1 MSSTATLS
9 SFASSGTPRLRAR
22 VSPHGAV
29 GGARALPPAGRG
41 RVCRAS
47 TGDSAGS
54 NADLSADST
63 QPVSLERPSEGAAEA
78 DRAVP
83 DDAAARHPY
92 ESWSVDNDVDAAD
105 FSGSSDPAA
114 APYAPVASAEPPPP
128 VPASMSPFLTL
139 TFNVGFFSTVILG
152 VLGVRK
158 AARFFASIPDLPE
171 EERLRRMADFCAA
184 QMTRVR
190 DMPEGPAREKELA
203 RLEKVREDIARQRK
217 KFEAAELRRVEWNRR
232 IRRLDETGAPMRP
245 ERFSRSSKNG
255 SGSGSGSGSR
265 SGLGSSSAADP
276 TDPVGISD
284 ASAVENERAR
294 RLASEAARA
303 RARAEAA
310 EAKDAPPGAAAR
322 WVKASDYLESAV
334 EKTASGYSDL
344 ESVTDAETNG
354 ESTEEEAAAE
364 DAREG
369 STAPS
374 ASFDARG
381 EPSTRTEVPESPAS
395 ASAVEPEPTRF
406 VESEPE
412 LEPTRYVESE
422 PELEST
428 RYVESAPSS
437 ADTSSS
443 SSRGKGKIFNPEI
456 VHDGMDD
463 LTNIPGLTPAQEAE
477 IAAEIRRIEQMY
489 GDDRSISAEELDAKC
504 MEVIDKYGLAE
515 KRFTEDEMY
524 DPRNDPDVRARHPS
538 EEDPFYWR
546 KLKVI
551 HPVFEAR
558 PDTQT
563 TSVLTMMMTHPGL
576 PAYLP
581 GNRKPEDKNHAI
593 AFETREDAERFVW
606 LMRSTRREDEGIC
619 TTKPMP
625 PKMLE
630 DMSDESGL
638 GVTVVGAGRVAL
650 DPGRSD
656 LEVLAK
662 IREIGGEQYLWEF
675 ARFTQ
680 RELEESKKPPPPTV
694 SY

>member
-1 MSSTATLS
+1 MPSTATLS

-22 VSPHGAV
+22 VSPHRAV
-29 GGARALPPAGRG
+29 GGGRTLPLAGRG

-54 NADLSADST
+54 NAHLSADPT
-63 QPVSLERPSEGAAEA
+63 PPVSLERPSEGAAEA

-83 DDAAARHPY
+83 DDAPARHPY
-92 ESWSVDNDVDAAD
+92 ESWSVDDDDDAAD
-105 FSGSSDPAA
+105 FSGPSDPAA
-114 APYAPVASAEPPPP
+114 APYAPVVSAEPPPP
-128 VPASMSPFLTL
+128 VPASMSPLLNL

-190 DMPEGPAREKELA
+190 DMPEGPARDKELA
-203 RLEKVREDIARQRK
+203 RLEKVQEDIARQRK
-217 KFEAAELRRVEWNRR
+217 KFEAAELRRAEWNRR
-232 IRRLDETGAPMRP
+232 IRRLDETGAPMRS
-245 ERFSRSSKNG
+245 ERSSRSPTNGFG
-255 SGSGSGSGSR
+255 SG
-265 SGLGSSSAADP
+265 SAADP
-276 TDPVGISD
+276 VDPVGVSD
-284 ASAVENERAR
+284 ASAVETERAR
-294 RLASEAARA
+294 RLAAEAARA

-322 WVKASDYLESAV
+322 WVKASEYLESAV
-334 EKTASGYSDL
+334 EKTASGYSQL
-344 ESVTDAETNG
+344 ESVAEAEAEINGDAT
-354 ESTEEEAAAE
+354 EAAAAAA

-369 STAPS
+369 SSEPNQSLDAPG
-374 ASFDARG
+374 RR
-381 EPSTRTEVPESPAS
+381 STSTEVPESTAS
-395 ASAVEPEPTRF
+395 ASVVEPPRASKPEPEP
-406 VESEPE
+406 EPEPE
-412 LEPTRYVESE
+412 LTP
-422 PELEST
+422 PPAPPPAAAAAA
-428 RYVESAPSS
+428 SASPPSQ
-437 ADTSSS
+437 A
-443 SSRGKGKIFNPEI
+443 RRAKGKIFNPEI
-456 VHDGMDD
+456 VHDGMHD

-477 IAAEIRRIEQMY
+477 VAAEIRRIEQMY

-504 MEVIDKYGLAE
+504 MEVIEKYGLAE

-524 DPRNDPDVRARHPS
+524 DPRNDPDALARHPS

-546 KLKVI
+546 KLKVV

-558 PDTQT
+558 PETET
-563 TSVLTMMMTHPGL
+563 TSILTMMMTHPGL

-581 GNRKPEDKNHAI
+581 GNRKPEDKNHAV
-593 AFETREDAERFVW
+593 AFESREDAERFVW
-606 LMRSTRREDEGIC
+606 LMRSTRRADEGIC
-619 TTKPMP
+619 TTRPMP
-625 PKMLE
+625 PKTLE
-630 DMSDESGL
+630 EMSEESGL

-680 RELEESKKPPPPTV
+680 RELEESRKPPPPTI

>member
-1 MSSTATLS
+1 M
-9 SFASSGTPRLRAR
+9 
-22 VSPHGAV
+22 
-29 GGARALPPAGRG
+29 
-41 RVCRAS
+41 CRAS

-114 APYAPVASAEPPPP
+114 APYAPVASAEPPTP

-255 SGSGSGSGSR
+255 SGSGAGSGSR

-406 VESEPE
+406 
-412 LEPTRYVESE
+412 
-422 PELEST
+422 
-428 RYVESAPSS
+428 VESAPSS

>member
-232 IRRLDETGAPMRP
+232 IRRLDETGAPITSGEVFSILE
-245 ERFSRSSKNG
+245 ERIRVRVRVRVQVRSRVQLRG
-255 SGSGSGSGSR
+255 R
-265 SGLGSSSAADP
+265 SHGPRGYIGRVRRGERTRAS
-276 TDPVGISD
+276 TRVG
-284 ASAVENERAR
+284 
-294 RLASEAARA
+294 
-303 RARAEAA
+303 
-310 EAKDAPPGAAAR
+310 G
-322 WVKASDYLESAV
+322 
-334 EKTASGYSDL
+334 G
-344 ESVTDAETNG
+344 
-354 ESTEEEAAAE
+354 
-364 DAREG
+364 AREG
-369 STAPS
+369 AGGGGGGERRAPGRRREMGQGVGLPRER
-374 ASFDARG
+374 RG
-381 EPSTRTEVPESPAS
+381 ENGVWVLRFGERHRRRDERGVHGGGSGGRGRAGRVDRAERVVRRARPSTRS
-395 ASAVEPEPTRF
+395 
-406 VESEPE
+406 
-412 LEPTRYVESE
+412 
-422 PELEST
+422 
-428 RYVESAPSS
+428 
-437 ADTSSS
+437 
-443 SSRGKGKIFNPEI
+443 
-456 VHDGMDD
+456 
-463 LTNIPGLTPAQEAE
+463 
-477 IAAEIRRIEQMY
+477 
-489 GDDRSISAEELDAKC
+489 
-504 MEVIDKYGLAE
+504 
-515 KRFTEDEMY
+515 
-524 DPRNDPDVRARHPS
+524 
-538 EEDPFYWR
+538 
-546 KLKVI
+546 
-551 HPVFEAR
+551 
-558 PDTQT
+558 
-563 TSVLTMMMTHPGL
+563 
-576 PAYLP
+576 
-581 GNRKPEDKNHAI
+581 
-593 AFETREDAERFVW
+593 
-606 LMRSTRREDEGIC
+606 
-619 TTKPMP
+619 
-625 PKMLE
+625 
-630 DMSDESGL
+630 
-638 GVTVVGAGRVAL
+638 
-650 DPGRSD
+650 
-656 LEVLAK
+656 
-662 IREIGGEQYLWEF
+662 
-675 ARFTQ
+675 
-680 RELEESKKPPPPTV
+680 
-694 SY
+694 

>member
-1 MSSTATLS
+1 
-9 SFASSGTPRLRAR
+9 
-22 VSPHGAV
+22 
-29 GGARALPPAGRG
+29 
-41 RVCRAS
+41 
-47 TGDSAGS
+47 
-54 NADLSADST
+54 
-63 QPVSLERPSEGAAEA
+63 
-78 DRAVP
+78 
-83 DDAAARHPY
+83 
-92 ESWSVDNDVDAAD
+92 
-105 FSGSSDPAA
+105 
-114 APYAPVASAEPPPP
+114 
-128 VPASMSPFLTL
+128 
-139 TFNVGFFSTVILG
+139 
-152 VLGVRK
+152 
-158 AARFFASIPDLPE
+158 
-171 EERLRRMADFCAA
+171 
-184 QMTRVR
+184 
-190 DMPEGPAREKELA
+190 
-203 RLEKVREDIARQRK
+203 
-217 KFEAAELRRVEWNRR
+217 
-232 IRRLDETGAPMRP
+232 
-245 ERFSRSSKNG
+245 
-255 SGSGSGSGSR
+255 
-265 SGLGSSSAADP
+265 
-276 TDPVGISD
+276 
-284 ASAVENERAR
+284 
-294 RLASEAARA
+294 
-303 RARAEAA
+303 
-310 EAKDAPPGAAAR
+310 
-322 WVKASDYLESAV
+322 
-334 EKTASGYSDL
+334 
-344 ESVTDAETNG
+344 
-354 ESTEEEAAAE
+354 
-364 DAREG
+364 
-369 STAPS
+369 
-374 ASFDARG
+374 
-381 EPSTRTEVPESPAS
+381 
-395 ASAVEPEPTRF
+395 
-406 VESEPE
+406 
-412 LEPTRYVESE
+412 
-422 PELEST
+422 
-428 RYVESAPSS
+428 
-437 ADTSSS
+437 
-443 SSRGKGKIFNPEI
+443 
-456 VHDGMDD
+456 MDD

-662 IREIGGEQYLWEF
+662 IREIGGDQYLWEF

>member
-114 APYAPVASAEPPPP
+114 APYAPVASAEPPTP

-255 SGSGSGSGSR
+255 SGSGAGSGSR

-369 STAPS
+369 SSAPS

-406 VESEPE
+406 
-412 LEPTRYVESE
+412 
-422 PELEST
+422 
-428 RYVESAPSS
+428 VESAPSS

-551 HPVFEAR
+551 HPVFEAQ